1 MRVLLVDGDHREG
14 DVVAAQLS
22 ERGHDVVRCFGP
34 DDTHL
39 CRGVA
44 LRQEC
49 PVDSGAVDVALL
61 VRSEEGTPQLRE
73 MGAVCAL
80 RHRLPVVEAR
90 DRGEPPFSGWVTPTG
105 AGVVEAVE
113 AVVADDLHGH
123 VAAVEA
129 VLVDVPAVVRSGAV
143 PGVRVRHD
151 AGRLLLTL
159 TVPADMDEADRTSVM
174 TWAVR
179 GLRDYDPYQSVCDV
193 VLVESDD

>member
-14 DVVAAQLS
+14 DIVASQLD

-34 DDTHL
+34 DDDHL

-49 PVDSGAVDVALL
+49 PVDSGSVDVALL
-61 VRSEEGTPQLRE
+61 VRSESGPPLLRE

-80 RHRLPVVEAR
+80 RHRIPVVEAHAHG
-90 DRGEPPFSGWVTPTG
+90 DAPFTGWVTPTG

-113 AVVADDLHGH
+113 EVAADDLLGH
-123 VAAVEA
+123 AAAVEI
-129 VLVDVPAVVRSGAV
+129 VLGDVPAVVRMGSL
-143 PGVRVRHD
+143 PGVTVRRET
-151 AGRLLLTL
+151 GRLLLTL
-159 TVPADMDEADRTSVM
+159 TVPSTMDDLDRNSVV

-179 GLRDYDPYQSVCDV
+179 ALREYDPYEPVCDV
-193 VLVESDD
+193 VLVESV